1 MMNEIDVTS
10 LVIIA
15 ASVGWNGYSGG
26 SEAAMLPRLR
36 RSLGDRLLMI
46 LFSNPPR
53 GEYRRGGLG
62 LLLTDARLGD
72 RDGDLPRILITRQV
86 LLRLPSLLLLLLLLL
101 LTGMRLR
108 ARRIGL
114 LLTRPSLLLL
124 LLLLIWHCGRRG
136 LRTADFPLTGVRLRY
151 RP

>member
-53 GEYRRGGLG
+53 GEYRRGGVG

-72 RDGDLPRILITRQV
+72 RDGDLPLLITRQT
-86 LLRLPSLLLLLLLLL
+86 LLRLLSLLLLLLL